1 MGASTSRIDEDKALQ
16 LCRERKKFVQQALD
30 GRCLLAAAH
39 VSYVQSLKST
49 GTALRKFAET
59 EVPVESSLYTS
70 TSATPEQPLALIEK
84 SVSHLSYSPPPA
96 SHSHSHHD
104 TYSPPPSPPSTSPF
118 QVNHMKFRGSSSK
131 KVEEK
136 PPVSIVATVTSSS
149 SPQTRSMEK
158 LEPTRFDESSTMPPE
173 APWDYFGLSHP
184 IDNQLSSSHV
194 GNGHVSRSVKGED
207 ETPEVEDDG
216 ENFSFQEREASRD
229 SDDDEFDEPTSD
241 TLVRSFENFN
251 RVHRDHSALPQREG
265 VESEFSDAEK
275 SRTPE
280 LSPPVTPLTATPV
293 NKTPHKGDHT
303 ENKLPPRDFLS
314 SMREIELLFVK
325 ASETGKEV
333 PRMLEANKLHF
344 RPIVPSKENGSGA
357 SSLFK
362 TCLSCGEDPK
372 DVPEEP
378 AQNSVKY
385 LTWHRTDSSRSS
397 SSRNPLGGMNSDD
410 VEELNSNIFENICM
424 IAGSHASTLDRLYA
438 WERKLY
444 DEVKGS
450 QTVRR
455 EYDEKCRIL
464 RELESEGKG
473 SQRTDKTRA
482 VVKDLHSRIRVAIH
496 RIDSISRR
504 IEELRD
510 KELQPQL
517 EELIEGLSRM
527 WEVMLECHKVQF
539 QLIKACYRGGNIK
552 LNMQSEVH
560 RQVTSHLEDELS
572 ALASSFTKWI
582 TGQKSYIKA
591 INEWLVKCVALT
603 QKSSKRKRRG
613 APQLQLRNYGPPIY
627 ATCDIWLEKHE
638 ELPTK
643 EVSSSIKALASDV
656 ARFLPRQE
664 KSRTKKHRSGE
675 NKNDLT
681 AHMLPDETVEDR
693 GPGFD
698 RFRTSL
704 EGFVGQLNQFAE
716 SSVNM
721 YEELKKGIN
730 DAKNNYEHLKKAYSQ
745 GK

>member
-1 MGASTSRIDEDKALQ
+1 MGATTSRIDEDKAIQ

-70 TSATPEQPLALIEK
+70 TSATPEQALALTEK
-84 SVSHLSYSPPPA
+84 SGSHLSYSPPTA
-96 SHSHSHHD
+96 SHYHND
-104 TYSPPPSPPSTSPF
+104 TYSPSPSPPPSSSPF
-118 QVNHMKFRGSSSK
+118 QVNHMKFRGFSSK

-136 PPVSIVATVTSSS
+136 PPVSVVATVTSSS
-149 SPQTRSMEK
+149 IPQSRRSVGKRESTPF
-158 LEPTRFDESSTMPPE
+158 EESSSVPSETP
-173 APWDYFGLSHP
+173 PWDYFGLSHP
-184 IDNQLSSSHV
+184 IDNQLSSPRA

-207 ETPEVEDDG
+207 ETTEVDEEDGD
-216 ENFSFQEREASRD
+216 NFSFQEREESRD
-229 SDDDEFDEPTSD
+229 SDDDDDEFDDEPTSD
-241 TLVRSFENFN
+241 TLVRSFQNFN
-251 RVHRDHSALPQREG
+251 RVRRDDSVLTQREG
-265 VESEFSDAEK
+265 VESDDEK
-275 SRTPE
+275 SKTPE
-280 LSPPVTPLTATPV
+280 LSPPVTPLAAPV
-293 NKTPHKGDHT
+293 SKTPNKGDHT

-314 SMREIELLFVK
+314 SMKEIELLFVK

-344 RPIVPSKENGSGA
+344 RPIVPSKESGSGA

-378 AQNSVKY
+378 AQDSVKY
-385 LTWHRTDSSRSS
+385 LTWHRTESSRSS
-397 SSRNPLGGMNSDD
+397 SSMNPLGGMNSDD
-410 VEELNSNIFENICM
+410 VEELNSNLFENICM

-455 EYDEKCRIL
+455 EYDEKCRVL

-473 SQRTDKTRA
+473 SKTIDKTRA

-539 QLIKACYRGGNIK
+539 RLISSCYRSGNIK
-552 LNMQSEVH
+552 LNMQSELH
-560 RQVTSHLEDELS
+560 RQVTSHLEDELR

-582 TGQKSYIKA
+582 TGQRSYIKA
-591 INEWLVKCVALT
+591 INEWLEKCVTLP
-603 QKSSKRKRRG
+603 QRSSKRKRRV
-613 APQLQLRNYGPPIY
+613 PEISPRNHGPPIY
-627 ATCDIWLEKHE
+627 ATCGIWLEKLE
-638 ELPTK
+638 ALPTK

-664 KSRTKKHRSGE
+664 KNRNKKHRSGE
-675 NKNDLT
+675 NQND
-681 AHMLPDETVEDR
+681 HMLQQDEMLEDC

-704 EGFVGQLNQFAE
+704 EGFAGQLNQFAE
-716 SSVNM
+716 LSVKM
-721 YEELKKGIN
+721 YEELKQGIQE
-730 DAKNNYEHLKKAYSQ
+730 AKDKYEHMKAYSQ
-745 GK
+745 GN

>member
-96 SHSHSHHD
+96 SHSHHD

-118 QVNHMKFRGSSSK
+118 QVNHMKFRGFSSK

-149 SPQTRSMEK
+149 IPRSRSVEKMESTPF
-158 LEPTRFDESSTMPPE
+158 EESSSMPPE

-184 IDNQLSSSHV
+184 IDNQFSSSHV

-216 ENFSFQEREASRD
+216 EDFSFQEREESRD

-251 RVHRDHSALPQREG
+251 RVRRDHSALPQREG

-275 SRTPE
+275 SKTPE
-280 LSPPVTPLTATPV
+280 LSPPVTPLAATPV
-293 NKTPHKGDHT
+293 NKTPNKGDHT

-314 SMREIELLFVK
+314 SMKEIELLFVK

-344 RPIVPSKENGSGA
+344 RPIVASKESGSGA

-385 LTWHRTDSSRSS
+385 LTWHRTESSRSS

-410 VEELNSNIFENICM
+410 VEELNSNLFENICM

-464 RELESEGKG
+464 RELESEGKS
-473 SQRTDKTRA
+473 SQRIDKTRA

-510 KELQPQL
+510 NELQPQL

-552 LNMQSEVH
+552 LNMQSELH

-582 TGQKSYIKA
+582 TGQKSYIQA
-591 INEWLVKCVALT
+591 INEWLVKCVALP
-603 QKSSKRKRRG
+603 QRSSKRKRR
-613 APQLQLRNYGPPIY
+613 APQPSLRNYGPPIY
-627 ATCDIWLEKHE
+627 ATCGIWLEKLE
-638 ELPTK
+638 VLPTK
-643 EVSSSIKALASDV
+643 EVSGSIKALASDV

-681 AHMLPDETVEDR
+681 AHMLQDVTLEDC

-716 SSVNM
+716 SSVKM
-721 YEELKKGIN
+721 YEDLKEGIHG
-730 DAKNNYEHLKKAYSQ
+730 AKNNYEQLKKAYSQ

>member
-16 LCRERKKFVQQALD
+16 LCRDRKKFVQQALD

-49 GTALRKFAET
+49 GSALRKFAET

-70 TSATPEQPLALIEK
+70 TSATPEQPLALTEK
-84 SVSHLSYSPPPA
+84 LVPHLSYSPPPA
-96 SHSHSHHD
+96 SHSHRD
-104 TYSPPPSPPSTSPF
+104 TYSPPPSPPSSSSF
-118 QVNHMKFRGSSSK
+118 QVNHMKFRGFSSK

-149 SPQTRSMEK
+149 IPQSRSVEKMESTPS
-158 LEPTRFDESSTMPPE
+158 EESSSMPPE
-173 APWDYFGLSHP
+173 TPPWDYFGLSHP
-184 IDNQLSSSHV
+184 IDSQFSSSHV

-216 ENFSFQEREASRD
+216 ENFSFQEREESRD

-251 RVHRDHSALPQREG
+251 RVRRDHSALPQREG
-265 VESEFSDAEK
+265 VETEFSDAEK
-275 SRTPE
+275 SKTPE
-280 LSPPVTPLTATPV
+280 LSPPVTPLAAATPV
-293 NKTPHKGDHT
+293 NKTPNKRDHT
-303 ENKLPPRDFLS
+303 ENKLPPRDFVS
-314 SMREIELLFVK
+314 SMKEIELLFVK

-344 RPIVPSKENGSGA
+344 RPIVPSKESGAGA

-362 TCLSCGEDPK
+362 TCLSCGEDRI

-378 AQNSVKY
+378 AHDSVKY
-385 LTWHRTDSSRSS
+385 LTWHRTESSRSS
-397 SSRNPLGGMNSDD
+397 SSRNPLGGLNCDD
-410 VEELNSNIFENICM
+410 VEELNSNLFENICM

-455 EYDEKCRIL
+455 EYDEKCRVL

-473 SQRTDKTRA
+473 SQRIDKTRA

-510 KELQPQL
+510 NELQPQL

-539 QLIKACYRGGNIK
+539 RLISACYRSGNIK
-552 LNMQSEVH
+552 LNMQSELH
-560 RQVTSHLEDELS
+560 RHVTSHLEDELS
-572 ALASSFTKWI
+572 ALALSFTKWI

-591 INEWLVKCVALT
+591 INEWLVKCVALPK
-603 QKSSKRKRRG
+603 QPSKRKRR
-613 APQLQLRNYGPPIY
+613 APPPSLRNFGPPIY
-627 ATCDIWLEKHE
+627 ATCGIWLEKLE

-643 EVSSSIKALASDV
+643 EVSSSVKALASDV

-664 KSRTKKHRSGE
+664 KNRNKKHRSGE
-675 NKNDLT
+675 KKHDHL
-681 AHMLPDETVEDR
+681 LQDETLEDC

-716 SSVNM
+716 SSVKM
-721 YEELKKGIN
+721 YAELKQGIEE
-730 DAKNNYEHLKKAYSQ
+730 AKNKYEQMKAFSQ
-745 GK
+745 AQGN

>member
-1 MGASTSRIDEDKALQ
+1 MGATTSRIDEDKALQ

-39 VSYVQSLKST
+39 VSYVQSLRST

-70 TSATPEQPLALIEK
+70 TSATPEQALALTEK
-84 SVSHLSYSPPPA
+84 SGSHLSHSPPHNDL
-96 SHSHSHHD
+96 SS
-104 TYSPPPSPPSTSPF
+104 PSPPSSSPF
-118 QVNHMKFRGSSSK
+118 QVNHMKFRGFSSK

-149 SPQTRSMEK
+149 IPQSSRSMEK
-158 LEPTRFDESSTMPPE
+158 VESIPFEESSSMPSETVTPP
-173 APWDYFGLSHP
+173 PWDYFGLSHP
-184 IDNQLSSSHV
+184 IDNQFSSP
-194 GNGHVSRSVKGED
+194 HVSRSVKGED
-207 ETPEVEDDG
+207 EETTEVEEDG
-216 ENFSFQEREASRD
+216 DNFSFQEREESRD
-229 SDDDEFDEPTSD
+229 SDDDEFDDEPTSD
-241 TLVRSFENFN
+241 TLVRSFQNFN
-251 RVHRDHSALPQREG
+251 RVRRDHSDLPIREE
-265 VESEFSDAEK
+265 VESDAEESK
-275 SRTPE
+275 TPE
-280 LSPPVTPLTATPV
+280 LSPPVTPIAAATPV
-293 NKTPHKGDHT
+293 NKTPIKGDHT

-314 SMREIELLFVK
+314 SMKEIELLFVK

-344 RPIVPSKENGSGA
+344 RPIVPSKESGTGA

-362 TCLSCGEDPK
+362 TCLSCGDDPK

-378 AQNSVKY
+378 AHDSVKY
-385 LTWHRTDSSRSS
+385 LTWHRTESSRSS
-397 SSRNPLGGMNSDD
+397 SSMNPLGGMNSDD
-410 VEELNSNIFENICM
+410 VEELNSNLFENICM

-455 EYDEKCRIL
+455 EYDEKCRVL

-473 SQRTDKTRA
+473 SKIIDKTRA

-527 WEVMLECHKVQF
+527 WEVMFECHKAQF
-539 QLIKACYRGGNIK
+539 RLISACHRSGNMK
-552 LNMQSEVH
+552 LNMQSELH
-560 RQVTSHLEDELS
+560 RQVTSHLEDELR

-582 TGQKSYIKA
+582 AGQKSYIKP
-591 INEWLVKCVALT
+591 INEWLEKCFALP
-603 QKSSKRKRRG
+603 QRSSRRKRRV
-613 APQLQLRNYGPPIY
+613 PEYSPRNYGPPIY
-627 ATCDIWLEKHE
+627 ATCGIWLDKLEA
-638 ELPTK
+638 LPTK

-664 KSRTKKHRSGE
+664 KNRNRKHRSGE
-675 NKNDLT
+675 NHND
-681 AHMLPDETVEDR
+681 HMLQDETLEDC

-704 EGFVGQLNQFAE
+704 EGFAGQLNQFAE
-716 SSVNM
+716 LSVKM
-721 YEELKKGIN
+721 YDELKQGIQE
-730 DAKNNYEHLKKAYSQ
+730 AKNKYEQMKAYSQ
-745 GK
+745 GN

>member
-16 LCRERKKFVQQALD
+16 LCRDRKKFVQQALD

-49 GTALRKFAET
+49 GTALRRFAET

-70 TSATPEQPLALIEK
+70 TSATPEQQPLALTEK
-84 SVSHLSYSPPPA
+84 SASHPSYSPPPA
-96 SHSHSHHD
+96 SHSHHD
-104 TYSPPPSPPSTSPF
+104 TYSPPSSPPGSSSF
-118 QVNHMKFRGSSSK
+118 QVNHMKFKGFSSK

-149 SPQTRSMEK
+149 IIPPSRSVEKMESTPS
-158 LEPTRFDESSTMPPE
+158 EESSSMPSETP
-173 APWDYFGLSHP
+173 PWDYFGLSHP
-184 IDNQLSSSHV
+184 IDNQFSSSSHV

-207 ETPEVEDDG
+207 ETPDDG
-216 ENFSFQEREASRD
+216 ENFSFQEREESRD

-251 RVHRDHSALPQREG
+251 RVRRDHSALPQREG
-265 VESEFSDAEK
+265 VENEFSDAEK
-275 SRTPE
+275 SKTPE
-280 LSPPVTPLTATPV
+280 LSPPVTPLAAATPV
-293 NKTPHKGDHT
+293 NKTPNKRDHT

-314 SMREIELLFVK
+314 SMKEIELHFVK

-344 RPIVPSKENGSGA
+344 RPIVPSKESGAGA

-362 TCLSCGEDPK
+362 TCLSCGEDRV

-378 AQNSVKY
+378 AHDSVKY
-385 LTWHRTDSSRSS
+385 LTWHRTESSRSS
-397 SSRNPLGGMNSDD
+397 SSRNPLGGLNCDD
-410 VEELNSNIFENICM
+410 VEELNSNLFENICM

-455 EYDEKCRIL
+455 EYDEKCRVL

-473 SQRTDKTRA
+473 SQRIDKTRA

-510 KELQPQL
+510 QELQPQL

-539 QLIKACYRGGNIK
+539 RLISACYRSGNIK
-552 LNMQSEVH
+552 LNMQSELH

-582 TGQKSYIKA
+582 TGQKTYIKA
-591 INEWLVKCVALT
+591 INEWLVKCVALPK
-603 QKSSKRKRRG
+603 QSSKRKRR
-613 APQLQLRNYGPPIY
+613 APPPSLRNFGPPIY
-627 ATCDIWLEKHE
+627 ATCGIWLEKLE

-643 EVSSSIKALASDV
+643 EVSSSVKALASDV

-664 KSRTKKHRSGE
+664 KNRNKK
-675 NKNDLT
+675 KNDHL
-681 AHMLPDETVEDR
+681 LQDETLEDC

-716 SSVNM
+716 SSVKM
-721 YEELKKGIN
+721 YAELKQGIEE
-730 DAKNNYEHLKKAYSQ
+730 AKKAKDKYEQMKAFSQSQ
-745 GK
+745 GN